1 MNSLVLAGLIGVAVA
16 LSVALYVWNDRFRRV
31 PLAQIGV
38 DNVQRIGAWESPEW
52 RNMIWSRGWM
62 TSAEWRAVN
71 KRQLA
76 AIDAELKR
84 RGVVAND

>member
-1 MNSLVLAGLIGVAVA
+1 MTVILCVLAISILAGVV
-16 LSVALYVWNDRFRRV
+16 YIWDDRFRRV
-31 PLAQIGV
+31 PLNDFGIE
-38 DNVQRIGAWESPEW
+38 NVQRVGTWESPAW
-52 RNMIWSRGWM
+52 REAIWSRGWM

-84 RGVVAND
+84 RGVTAKN